1 VLKNIPQG
9 KDPLEGQETWLDNVE
24 NYLKKTGVGGWRKI
38 AKDRDTCKLIL
49 KGVRFLHGP

>member
-1 VLKNIPQG
+1 LKNIPQG